1 MTRINLAVV
10 EGDSS
15 FQNLRYG
22 IRRSLGCV
30 SCIDCGPS
38 TAMRSLLRCA
48 VSIRIRFRLVK
59 TQMPKSRYYNPQ
71 SHIRSLTIRASLPAK
86 RDHLSSPN
94 TPNWQCESASAL
106 WPVVG
111 IEALDAPS
119 PDHK

>member
-1 MTRINLAVV
+1 
-10 EGDSS
+10 
-15 FQNLRYG
+15 
-22 IRRSLGCV
+22 
-30 SCIDCGPS
+30 
-38 TAMRSLLRCA
+38 MRSLLRCA
-48 VSIRIRFRLVK
+48 VSIRIRLVK

-86 RDHLSSPN
+86 RGPLSSPN

-111 IEALDAPS
+111 IEAFDALS